1 SASCRLTHCLLS
13 VIIII
18 LSLPE
23 KFAILGPG
31 HPVITTVGEELLLT
45 CQLSPWMNASSFTV
59 KWYRAEPNAVVHIY
73 QNSADVT
80 GEQDPGY
87 KGRTELVK
95 NELMDGKV
103 SLKLKGIRVS
113 DQGFYK
119 CFVASPLWFDES
131 PIEVIVAGIGRDPLI
146 YVDKYENKGVKLS
159 CKSSGWYPKPEVT
172 WKDAN
177 NQSVRSET
185 EVIEERNDGLFEV
198 TSNIV
203 TEEPSHKFTCHI
215 KNSVTQIVQESSL
228 LIGGDFFT
236 GISDWLAL
244 TLLLLV
250 QILATI
256 CISYWYWKR
265 KKKSIKR
272 DWEIKMELKEFSFSP
287 KMTVRQCWPSKTDFL
302 NLKRYSAF
310 FFFWSVAILHR
321 EGKKVIKEI
330 KCCIK
335 ELKIPQSQIFS
346 SVFCFSLPL
355 VHVTSPD
362 LILVSFIEFLD
373 AQNYSSS
380 LYGKINTGLSK
391 KRTSWLYSPSSKCTS
406 SKVIFCSLYKQ
417 IKVLMRLGN
426 LVNITRYV
434 VGELLASIYF
444 VTWLSRQWVG
454 SHIELWISVP
464 PTVILFPLRAD
475 ITLDQQTA
483 HPELIVSE
491 NCKTVAYC
499 SNLALENSKRYS
511 FTCVLGSDGFVS
523 WRHYWEVKV
532 EDKLKWIVGVAR
544 ESADKKVGI
553 TVSPACGYWA
563 LCLRNGTDYRALTSP
578 SIKLTLSV
586 KPSKIGV
593 YLDYEGGRVS
603 FYNVDDKSL
612 IYMFEDK
619 FTEKMFPFF
628 N

>member
-1 SASCRLTHCLLS
+1 
-13 VIIII
+13 
-18 LSLPE
+18 
-23 KFAILGPG
+23 
-31 HPVITTVGEELLLT
+31 
-45 CQLSPWMNASSFTV
+45 MNASSFTV

-265 KKKSIKR
+265 KKNKPPRTVKLGRRIEKADYIIKR
-272 DWEIKMELKEFSFSP
+272 CRAEL
-287 KMTVRQCWPSKTDFL
+287 
-302 NLKRYSAF
+302 
-310 FFFWSVAILHR
+310 
-321 EGKKVIKEI
+321 
-330 KCCIK
+330 
-335 ELKIPQSQIFS
+335 
-346 SVFCFSLPL
+346 
-355 VHVTSPD
+355 
-362 LILVSFIEFLD
+362 EFLD
-373 AQNYSSS
+373 AQNYS
-380 LYGKINTGLSK
+380 T
-391 KRTSWLYSPSSKCTS
+391 
-406 SKVIFCSLYKQ
+406 
-417 IKVLMRLGN
+417 
-426 LVNITRYV
+426 
-434 VGELLASIYF
+434 
-444 VTWLSRQWVG
+444 
-454 SHIELWISVP
+454 
-464 PTVILFPLRAD
+464 D

-628 N
+628 NPCVESGKPLRIPSPQNHFKVLKETAPLL